1 MFVCVVGTKLEE
13 EKKKKKIQIPLAGSH
28 CSRYQDLNEYLTELC
43 GMLYKLTKKNAKS
56 NELGTREGGYLALL
70 EEHAGAGARLAVVA
84 GLVVRHHDP
93 LLRLFNSS
101 IAGRSHR

>member
-1 MFVCVVGTKLEE
+1 MNWPRG
-13 EKKKKKIQIPLAGSH
+13 
-28 CSRYQDLNEYLTELC
+28 
-43 GMLYKLTKKNAKS
+43 
-56 NELGTREGGYLALL
+56 REGGYVALL

-84 GLVVRHHDP
+84 RLVVRHHDS